1 MFILIGCDQ
10 FVIIL
15 IGKKYGNETNEI
27 PLFHIDVIKKAE
39 WKSNHATNQQNM
51 N

>member
-1 MFILIGCDQ
+1 MFILIGCDW
-10 FVIIL
+10 FIIIL
-15 IGKKYGNETNEI
+15 MGKKNVNKTNAI